1 MISRK
6 KALGPASL
14 RGGPTSFDV
23 TLDFHGPESG
33 KGANRGGQATVWQ
46 NGSSELLTNAKI
58 VQERL
63 VKAKLRASVDDG
75 DRCRQNLPPRRAYR
89 GQR

>member
-6 KALGPASL
+6 RPLDQHRS

-33 KGANRGGQATVWQ
+33 KGADRGGQATVWQ
-46 NGSSELLTNAKI
+46 SGSSELLTNAKI

-63 VKAKLRASVDDG
+63 AKA
-75 DRCRQNLPPRRAYR
+75 
-89 GQR
+89 